1 MNGAGSKT
9 RRVVASDRNVFCPD
23 AAIAVA
29 STHAVPSAHIR
40 AIQALCGQRKLRSK
54 SFQYGNAIKKPSN
67 YPNYPK
73 LPFGDEIYHHFLVAS
88 CTVVSGI
95 VYF

>member
-1 MNGAGSKT
+1 
-9 RRVVASDRNVFCPD
+9 VASDRNVFCPD

-54 SFQYGNAIKKPSN
+54 SFQYGNAIKN
-67 YPNYPK
+67 QATTQTIPNYRLGMK
-73 LPFGDEIYHHFLVAS
+73 FTTTFW
-88 CTVVSGI
+88 
-95 VYF
+95 